1 MKRVGEATK
10 TAERLT
16 ITVPADLYQRLEKVR
31 DKFNVSKTC
40 ADALS
45 REVSYQETLIQP
57 MYRMDQ
63 LRKQREI
70 CLEKQALF
78 AKEHALEDAKM
89 MSYEELK
96 TISDFWIRDSDS
108 PDSPVN
114 PDLFEILPEFI
125 IEVLLRYNRKSTDE
139 GYLEN
144 YLSSVNDY
152 FLEIENKLSEKHP
165 S

>member
-1 MKRVGEATK
+1 MKSVGEATK

-16 ITVPADLYQRLEKVR
+16 ITVPADLHERLEKVR

-57 MYRMDQ
+57 IDRMDQ

-70 CLEKQALF
+70 YLEKQALL
-78 AKEHALEDAKM
+78 AKEHAMEDSKT

-96 TISDFWIRDSDS
+96 AISDFWIYVGDGSDNVS
-108 PDSPVN
+108 
-114 PDLFEILPEFI
+114 EIMPRFLYGIFS
-125 IEVLLRYNRKSTDE
+125 RYHRGSME
-139 GYLEN
+139 EEYVGN
-144 YLSSVNDY
+144 YLFSVNDY
-152 FLEIENKLSEKHP
+152 FLEIEKKLSEKQ
-165 S
+165 SN